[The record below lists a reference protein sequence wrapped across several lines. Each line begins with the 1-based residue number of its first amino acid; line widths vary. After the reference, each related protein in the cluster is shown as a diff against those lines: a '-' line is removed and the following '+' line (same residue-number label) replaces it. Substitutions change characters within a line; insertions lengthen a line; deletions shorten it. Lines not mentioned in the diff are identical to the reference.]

1 VIGTLIQLAHV
12 SRSFAVGERTIDA
25 VKDVTLAI
33 AAGQHVA
40 LVGPS
45 GSGKSTLLNLIG
57 GLDRP
62 SSGTLVVDGRDI
74 SQLSPSMLAA
84 YRRTTIGFVFQT
96 FRLLRDLTALENA
109 ALPLVLAGRGHAA
122 AESDVAPLLERV
134 GLGRRF
140 SHRPAQL
147 SVGQQQRVALARALA
162 NRPRIVLADEPT
174 ANLDA
179 ESAEEV
185 LGLLVEL
192 QRERAL
198 TVLVATHDAA
208 VAARAGIVVHLEHG
222 RAR

>member
-1 VIGTLIQLAHV
+1 MIGTLIQLAHV

-62 SSGTLVVDGRDI
+62 SSGTIVIDGRDI
-74 SQLSPSMLAA
+74 SGLSATALAA

-122 AESDVAPLLERV
+122 AENDVAPLLERV

-162 NRPRIVLADEPT
+162 NRPQIVLADEPT

-208 VAARAGIVVHLEHG
+208 VASRAEIIVRLEHG
-222 RAR
+222 RVG